1 MLYTRLKMSKFTWLK
16 NSIPYFLL
24 LLVPLVLIIPS
35 IGLINFPPGGEFS
48 DISISHLP
56 NAEFIKHSILVDH
69 QIPLWNPLIMSG
81 YPFAGDPLSGLW
93 YPPGWFALLFPLPF
107 GINLITALH
116 IGAGSIGLFKL
127 LRKLSVRHEIAFIFG
142 LTFAL
147 LPKIYAHY
155 GGGHITY
162 LYAVCLTPW
171 LMWSEATRP
180 EVKSYFSKL
189 NIVLSALIVL
199 ADMRWYPFALI
210 AWWCIAVLT
219 RSDYSSIEGVTI
231 GKESGTFRSCWRI
244 FFKIGTEGFISL
256 LIAAP
261 LLLPFVEFLL
271 RSTRIYMTGGENLV
285 YSLPPA
291 RLVGLLIPP
300 IGGFAEWIVYPGIGV
315 ILLVAV
321 SLLTNNRKII
331 LPTVIFIV
339 SLVWSLGNNVAI
351 IGFIESLPGL
361 NLIRVPPRILF
372 LGDIMAIL
380 ASALTIDWILH
391 QTDDKVKKRINL
403 IIIGTGFFII
413 LFGAGIGI
421 VQGGM
426 NNHIIHLLIGTPLV
440 IWSLIL
446 LARRKKFLLPI
457 IIFGIILTTDL
468 FLTDIT
474 LFGPSI
480 RQNVTESK
488 AIEIIKNDKS
498 FFRVYSPTY
507 SIGQEVA
514 ERNGIQLVQGVNPMQ
529 LASYANYLEKATNIP
544 NDKYSVVIPPLQEL
558 NSEAITKSLTI
569 DENNRLLL
577 IELGVKYL
585 LFDFPMMT
593 PNDWQL
599 ISSSDGQ
606 WLYLNKNISPRVV
619 LFPLIGGPSGKGVT
633 IDNYSPNEIA
643 ISISD
648 EGEYGVALGLMEI
661 NYPGWKVWVDGK
673 EKPIKEWGTSDIFRW
688 IELPFAS
695 KQVIFKYQ
703 PLSLFVGLFISGL
716 LMIMIFFIKKH

>member
-1 MLYTRLKMSKFTWLK
+1 MFYTRLKMSKFTWLK

-48 DISISHLP
+48 DIAISHLP

-619 LFPLIGGPSGKGVT
+619 LFPLIGGPSGGGVT
-633 IDNYSPNEIA
+633 IDNYSPNEIT
-643 ISISD
+643 ISISA